1 MVLVAGV
8 RCSFRGKDA
17 ESADS
22 GCYRRDR
29 GRRIGASSA
38 ARRLSHYFAKPS
50 YGRNATAWLQVIA
63 ASFAC
68 PFTDGWK

>member
-1 MVLVAGV
+1 MVLVDGV

-17 ESADS
+17 GSADS
-22 GCYRRDR
+22 CCYRRDR

-50 YGRNATAWLQVIA
+50 
-63 ASFAC
+63 
-68 PFTDGWK
+68 

>member
-17 ESADS
+17 GSADS

-29 GRRIGASSA
+29 GRSIGTSSA
-38 ARRLSHYFAKPS
+38 ARRHSHYFAKPS
-50 YGRNATAWLQVIA
+50 
-63 ASFAC
+63 
-68 PFTDGWK
+68 